1 MEIATELWY
10 LFPVATAI
18 ATIAMASGVGGAIF
32 FSPLFI
38 LVLGLDAQVAIGT
51 ALLTELFGF
60 SSGLVAYF
68 RSKLIDFKLGKDI
81 LKFSIP
87 AAIIGTLV
95 SSYVPSDFLK
105 ALFGI
110 GILYIG
116 IQIYRSYSKEVNEHK
131 SGKNQLEKENYET
144 TLIDSRNQVYQ
155 YTYCNKPRARLFGFI
170 GGAFVGLISVGLGEL
185 LDYHLVSK
193 CKVPT
198 PVAVGTAI
206 FCVVITV
213 LVASSGHFYEFFF
226 NSEEGVMDQV
236 VNVVTFTIPG
246 VLIGGQLGPRL
257 QKILPEKYL
266 KVGLSVL
273 FAFIGILMLTILFI

>member
-1 MEIATELWY
+1 MELWY
-10 LFPVATAI
+10 LLPTATVI

-38 LVLGLDAQVAIGT
+38 IVLGLDAQVAIGT

-60 SSGLVAYF
+60 SSGLVAYL
-68 RSKLIDFKLGKDI
+68 RSKLIDFKLGRDI

-105 ALFGI
+105 ALFGV

-116 IQIYRSYSKEVNEHK
+116 IQIYRSYIKEISEQG
-131 SGKNQLEKENYET
+131 SGPVHAAEGVYET
-144 TLIDSRNQVYQ
+144 TLVDSRNHVFQ
-155 YTYCNKPRARLFGFI
+155 YNYCNRPRARLFGFI

-213 LVASSGHFYEFFF
+213 LIASTGHFYEFFF
-226 NSEEGVMDQV
+226 NSEADLMQQV

-257 QKILPEKYL
+257 QKVLPEKYL

-273 FAFIGILMLTILFI
+273 FAFIGILMLTLLVI